1 MKDIINTIFEAFKFE
16 WDLKIWRHK
25 YLCRLV
31 LSILLGGLSFAM
43 SAEGPID
50 FEDKDTDQDHSSDWL
65 QRIDRIHETGYNDWL
80 TVAWAAMMLQ
90 QEGVISKEDA
100 PKVARVLLEL
110 LERPTYKRIDGWTYI
125 WDIDDYFM
133 KELGDKVG
141 GKLTLQRTT
150 PPGRQTIYIRH
161 YLLKR
166 MCEIYEMQR
175 AILKLA
181 EVHSTTIMPGY
192 THNRHA
198 QPTTFGHYLLS
209 VFDAVQRSTK
219 TLDLG
224 YHMMNLNEMGVGA
237 MAGTSWSVDRDLVTE
252 YLGMDGLIENSNDA
266 VSYTDGYLVVVS
278 GLTNITNI
286 LSRMAI
292 EFGFWSGTEY
302 GFITSGAAG
311 KSFFMPQKLENPNT
325 VEFLRFYASQM
336 IGELVNVATAGLKIP
351 HGDNQDMLRMEIPTK
366 KALDLAEMVIGYG
379 KREIET
385 LIDGTGTVNKD
396 RMLDASGMKYI
407 CATELANQ
415 IVKDYDIGY
424 RTAHDIVKKFVIASQ
439 ENNIL
444 PSKASAKLL
453 DETAEQ
459 VLGRSLKMTD
469 ARVRELLSPE
479 YFIEVTDS
487 KGGIAPKEVG
497 RMIDNRKK
505 ELEQFRLMQV
515 HRIETLEKA
524 QEKLTSDL
532 KSLID

>member
-1 MKDIINTIFEAFKFE
+1 MKKNDIDILEGIKIKKDF
-16 WDLKIWRHK
+16 KIWRHK
-25 YLCRLV
+25 FICSLFLSMFFGSLSFV
-31 LSILLGGLSFAM
+31 LSAEEPTN
-43 SAEGPID
+43 SAV
-50 FEDKDTDQDHSSDWL
+50 KDTDQEISPDWL
-65 QRIDRIHETGYNDWL
+65 QRIDKIHETGYNDWL
-80 TVAWAAMMLQ
+80 TVAWAAMMVQ
-90 QEGVISKEDA
+90 QEGIISKEDA
-100 PKVARVLLEL
+100 PEVARVLLDL
-110 LERPTYKRIDGWTYI
+110 LERPTYERLDGWTYI

-150 PPGRQTIYIRH
+150 PPGRQTTYIRH

-166 MCEIYEMQR
+166 MCEIYEMQH
-175 AILKLA
+175 AILELA
-181 EVHSTTIMPGY
+181 EMHSATIMPGY

-198 QPTTFGHYLLS
+198 QPMTFGHYLLS
-209 VFDAVQRSTK
+209 VYDAIQRSTQ

-311 KSFFMPQKLENPNT
+311 KSFFMPQKLDNPNT

-336 IGELVNVATAGLKIP
+336 TGELVNIATAGLKIP
-351 HGDNQDMLRMEIPTK
+351 HGDNQDMLRMEVPTK

-379 KREIET
+379 KREITT
-385 LIDGTGTVNKD
+385 LIDGTGTVNMD
-396 RMLDASGMKYI
+396 RMLEATGMKYI
-407 CATELANQ
+407 CATELTNQ

-424 RTAHDIVKKFVIASQ
+424 RTAHDIVRKFVIISQ
-439 ENNIL
+439 EKDIL
-444 PSKASAKLL
+444 PSEARAKLL
-453 DETAEQ
+453 DAAAEE
-459 VLGRSLKMTD
+459 VLGRPLKMTD
-469 ARVRELLSPE
+469 SRVRELLSPE
-479 YFIEVTDS
+479 NFIKVTDS
-487 KGGIAPKEVG
+487 QGGVATKEVM
-497 RMIDNRKK
+497 RMLDDRKE
-505 ELEQFRLMQV
+505 ELEQFRIAQV
-515 HRIETLEKA
+515 QRIEKLEKA

-532 KSLID
+532 ESLIN